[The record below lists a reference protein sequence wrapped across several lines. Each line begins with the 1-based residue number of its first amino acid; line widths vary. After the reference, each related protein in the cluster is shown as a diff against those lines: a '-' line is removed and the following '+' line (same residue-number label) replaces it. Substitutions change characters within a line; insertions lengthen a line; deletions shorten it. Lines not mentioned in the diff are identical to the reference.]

1 MLKIE
6 YEGDPTD
13 SHALVRSLQSELV
26 AFDRYL
32 MEELGMQ
39 PMANFEKAML
49 QTYLFHK
56 VKGEIQ
62 ETAPQVDSSDPP

>member
-1 MLKIE
+1 MLKLT

-13 SHALVRSLQSELV
+13 SHVLAKNLESELA
-26 AFDRYL
+26 AFNLFL

-49 QTYLFHK
+49 HTYLFHK
-56 VKGEIQ
+56 VKGAIQ